1 MCSLAQ
7 LYQYVLWARLDKR
20 NTLIATGE
28 KILTPEYQKRGKVS
42 VDQSGSTLIIAVAE
56 DNDAGKYKCT
66 LTLGD
71 NLQQAEHT
79 VIVRGENMWSGIA
92 T

>member
-1 MCSLAQ
+1 M
-7 LYQYVLWARLDKR
+7 
-20 NTLIATGE
+20 
-28 KILTPEYQKRGKVS
+28 S

-71 NLQQAEHT
+71 NLQQVEHT
-79 VIVRGENMWSGIA
+79 VIVRGENLFLCIMIETSLSKA
-92 T
+92 NH